1 MKDTRAARGFPR
13 RSPIAKRRPGALI
26 WPEDLMGRCA
36 RVTAIGSGRLLI
48 ENHTGLLE
56 LTDTRV
62 RLNTGMGPLTVTGE
76 DLQLCEARPRA
87 MIVTGVIR
95 RVDLPCQGGDG
106 QP

>member
-1 MKDTRAARGFPR
+1 MKDKRAGGFPKPH
-13 RSPIAKRRPGALI
+13 PIHARHPGALV
-26 WPEDLMGRCA
+26 WPDDLTGRCA

-62 RLNTGMGPLTVTGE
+62 RLNTGMGPLTITGE
-76 DLQLCEARPRA
+76 GLRLCEARPRA
-87 MIVTGVIR
+87 MIVSGVIK

>member
-1 MKDTRAARGFPR
+1 MKDKRARGFPKPQ
-13 RSPIAKRRPGALI
+13 PIQIKRPGALL

-48 ENHTGLLE
+48 ENHTGLME
-56 LTDTRV
+56 LSETRV

-76 DLQLCEARPRA
+76 DLRLCEARPRT

-95 RVDLPCQGGDG
+95 RVDLPCQGGDAE
-106 QP
+106 P

>member
-1 MKDTRAARGFPR
+1 MKDKRARGFPKPQ
-13 RSPIAKRRPGALI
+13 PIHIKRPGALL

-56 LTDTRV
+56 LSETRV

-76 DLQLCEARPRA
+76 GLRLCEARPRA

-95 RVDLPCQGGDG
+95 RVDLPCQGGDVES
-106 QP
+106 